1 MSKNFISEWKAEI
14 ADMLLQSKSLCMAI
28 YSINGTLLYCNDAFN
43 ALLSGNPADSLINPT
58 FEKITRMQSDT
69 SLVFSGHV
77 TIGSNYSIN
86 TSIYAKIYRKK
97 DTFMVVGGIDIL
109 MLLEQNKA
117 AMEMNT
123 DINKLQREIISKNK
137 QLQKTNEELD
147 KANDELLQLNEAIGG
162 INKQLKANIEEINTL
177 NDHLALKNEKL
188 YELNA
193 TKDKFFG
200 IIAHDL
206 KNPFS
211 TILGFS
217 DLLLTNVYDYNK
229 DKIFDYLKIISN
241 SSKNAYHLLEN
252 LLVWSQSQSGKLAFN
267 PTINNLSEAIK
278 ENIELIESQS
288 AKKGIQVFTEV
299 NAQYDAFFDVNM
311 INTVMRN
318 LLTNA
323 LKFTAPK
330 GRVTVSAKQTENVCE
345 VTVSDTGT
353 GISPE
358 NLQKLFK
365 IDSKFQKQGTD
376 AEKGTGLGLI
386 LCKEFIEKHG
396 GHIWAES
403 RIGVGSDFK
412 FTLPLYSGN

>member
-43 ALLSGNPADSLINPT
+43 ALLSGNPVDSLINPT

-86 TSIYAKIYRKK
+86 TSIDAKIYRKK

-109 MLLEQNKA
+109 VLLEQNKA

-123 DINKLQREIISKNK
+123 EINKLQREIISKNK

-211 TILGFS
+211 AILGFS

-241 SSKNAYHLLEN
+241 SSKNAYSLLEN